1 MFTSGLGHGK
11 IRVVV
16 GGQYGSESKGRT
28 VGYLTSE
35 AVSPEPQLVLR
46 TGGPQAGHIVIGN
59 GPDGPKHAWKL
70 RCVPVAAVTRPDA
83 TLAIAAGSEV
93 DTARLGA
100 EVSELDAYGYDV
112 SSRLHIDRAATL
124 LTPEHQQREDALKM
138 NAAIGSTSTGV
149 GAARSDRIM
158 RKAELFGGD
167 VVVRDLV
174 EHHLSGAGEGTVT
187 VEASQG
193 CHLDLFRGPYPY
205 ATSTRTTA
213 IDALAMA
220 EIVPW
225 QFLHV
230 ELQVW
235 VVARTYPIRVAGNS
249 GPLANETTWEAV
261 GREPEITTVTKRVRR
276 VAQWDPKLVAQSVE
290 WCGGAPVVRLSLSHL
305 DYLFPDDVT
314 AQTGT
319 DLSREA
325 QQWLSEVEQEVH
337 APIGVVGLAPDHTI
351 TLRPE
356 VL

>member
-1 MFTSGLGHGK
+1 MYTSGK

-35 AVSPEPQLVLR
+35 AVSPEPQLVIR

-83 TLAIAAGSEV
+83 VLAIAAGSEV
-93 DTARLGA
+93 DIDRMNA
-100 EVSELDAYGYDV
+100 EINELDAYGYAV
-112 SSRLHIDRAATL
+112 RGRLHVDTAATV
-124 LTPEHQQREDALKM
+124 LTPEHKEREDALKM

-158 RKAELFGGD
+158 RTAAVYGGG
-167 VVVRDLV
+167 VRVRDLADQF
-174 EHHLSGAGEGTVT
+174 LARPGAGTVT
-187 VEASQG
+187 IEASQG

-205 ATSTRTTA
+205 CTSTRTTA

-220 EIVPW
+220 EVVPW
-225 QFLHV
+225 LHSHV
-230 ELQVW
+230 EFQVW

-249 GPLANETTWEAV
+249 GPLKDETSWEAI

-276 VAQWDPKLVAQSVE
+276 VAEWDPNLVAQSVR
-290 WCGGAPVVRLSLSHL
+290 WCGGAPTVRLSLSHL
-305 DYLFPDDVT
+305 DYLFPDDVH
-314 AQTGT
+314 AQNGAG
-319 DLSREA
+319 LSAEA
-325 QQWLSEVEQEVH
+325 VEWLGAVERQVG

-351 TLRPE
+351 TYRAETL
-356 VL
+356 